1 MLQLCNNAQEE
12 QEKEEWFWK
21 EPLGAWIKDCIIG
34 SDALLPEA
42 AWRTETYRGRALR
55 FPELCDGFVFSLLFV
70 FVVPDTLNLII
81 MRDGENLLS
90 DTTTSLKRLSI
101 LLENIRKFYRHYF
114 NLPSPDLLNCK

>member
-55 FPELCDGFVFSLLFV
+55 FPELCDVGSPSVANTHL
-70 FVVPDTLNLII
+70 
-81 MRDGENLLS
+81 
-90 DTTTSLKRLSI
+90 TSLIWYLLKITAIKLTAERL
-101 LLENIRKFYRHYF
+101 LDML
-114 NLPSPDLLNCK
+114 